1 MTIRV
6 KAFQTP
12 KNGSTSEECQ
22 DAVAW
27 NEQKRNF
34 AIADGV
40 SDSAF
45 QSLWADLLVNSF
57 VTEVGAAPE
66 FTKAW
71 LTTWLRNEQNKWNN
85 QVNWDTV
92 PWHGRMKAEQ
102 TGAQAT
108 FLGIRLLSESHS
120 WVGIAIGD
128 CNLFRFSKNRTFRES
143 IPNKRAVDFSNATQA
158 FSSIGQDEEYEQKT
172 KRIQGRYEPGDI
184 LVLATDAMARW
195 MLEMLEEKQDPLD
208 EIPTSDAPGVF
219 DQWVNT
225 LRQAGKMKDDD
236 TSLLLIQTGPVPTP
250 VHDPKPGPKPK
261 RSEPALPRASRFW
274 ISVYLIS
281 VLLFTIFGF
290 LLGYALQNAEN
301 GNRIEETVQ
310 KPLLEHVNLLLSN
323 PRISKADIA
332 RELLVII
339 NNIQP
344 ETESGKAARS
354 LFCQLFPKEKGCESV
369 PPSTPLRD
377 QRSVP

>member
-92 PWHGRMKAEQ
+92 PWHGRMKAKCWPGLQ
-102 TGAQAT
+102 IRSGLTRSKSCRQNLHAQSPT
-108 FLGIRLLSESHS
+108 Q
-120 WVGIAIGD
+120 
-128 CNLFRFSKNRTFRES
+128 RE
-143 IPNKRAVDFSNATQA
+143 P
-158 FSSIGQDEEYEQKT
+158 
-172 KRIQGRYEPGDI
+172 
-184 LVLATDAMARW
+184 
-195 MLEMLEEKQDPLD
+195 
-208 EIPTSDAPGVF
+208 
-219 DQWVNT
+219 
-225 LRQAGKMKDDD
+225 
-236 TSLLLIQTGPVPTP
+236 
-250 VHDPKPGPKPK
+250 
-261 RSEPALPRASRFW
+261 RSYP
-274 ISVYLIS
+274 I
-281 VLLFTIFGF
+281 
-290 LLGYALQNAEN
+290 
-301 GNRIEETVQ
+301 
-310 KPLLEHVNLLLSN
+310 
-323 PRISKADIA
+323 
-332 RELLVII
+332 
-339 NNIQP
+339 
-344 ETESGKAARS
+344 
-354 LFCQLFPKEKGCESV
+354 
-369 PPSTPLRD
+369 
-377 QRSVP
+377 